1 MNIVCVMF
9 YTGVSHFR
17 ITRHSS
23 AAALVRAAGSSA
35 DLQEIL
41 PWSYYQGLSVRFAR
55 LHGGTA
61 GGRSLVDRPLA
72 SGVLPGVTVTG
83 QGLPREL
90 GILIACMSRVAG

>member
-9 YTGVSHFR
+9 YIGVSHFR
-17 ITRHSS
+17 RTRHSS
-23 AAALVRAAGSSA
+23 AAALVRAAGSNA

-83 QGLPREL
+83 QGLPRKL
-90 GILIACMSRVAG
+90 GILIACLSRVAG